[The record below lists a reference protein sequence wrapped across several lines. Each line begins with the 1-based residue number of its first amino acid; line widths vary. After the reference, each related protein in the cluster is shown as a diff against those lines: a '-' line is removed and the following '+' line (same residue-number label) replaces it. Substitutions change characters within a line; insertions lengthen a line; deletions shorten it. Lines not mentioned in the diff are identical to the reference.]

1 MHEHSPRGRGV
12 VVVILVLIA
21 AHALLLH
28 LFLEARLSAVL
39 VGAMAMLVV
48 AKYVARKFHKS
59 RY

>member
-28 LFLEARLSAVL
+28 LFLEARLSAVF
-39 VGAMAMLVV
+39 VGGFVIFVV
-48 AKYVARKFHKS
+48 VKYVVRKLH
-59 RY
+59 RRN